1 MILIELRD
9 AIIAGI
15 KEASPTLVDVASH
28 GGRFSLEEI
37 KAVGAK
43 SPAARVACLGLR
55 EITFEG
61 NIPKAVS
68 LWGVFIITAHT
79 AAAKRD
85 AVAMSIVAA
94 IAPLLPEESWGLEAS
109 IDGAKECRAD
119 NLFSRELDKNG
130 LALWGLSFTHQ
141 VDLNRIDP
149 ADLEAFITAHID
161 YDLAP
166 ADGTIDASDH
176 LTLPQT

>member
-1 MILIELRD
+1 MILTQLRA
-9 AIIAGI
+9 AIVAGI
-15 KEASPTLVDVASH
+15 KEAAADLVDVAEH

-37 KAVGAK
+37 KAAGAK

-85 AVAMSIVAA
+85 AVALGLVATL
-94 IAPLLPEESWGLEAS
+94 APLLPDNCWGLEAS

-149 ADLEAFITAHID
+149 ATLEAFITAHID

-166 ADGTIDASDH
+166 TDGTIDATDV